1 MIAEDLTQPA
11 FKKLKEIKAREE
23 VSKAWS
29 VEGRLLFVLTGGKYV
44 NRVSSV
50 FEDID
55 VILNSAKL

>member
-29 VEGRLLFVLTGGKYV
+29 VEGRLLFVLAGGKFV